1 MHASRRI
8 HNWLLSSALLSI
20 LFFASCSS
28 SSQLNQPISSKDPQF
43 LDNIALRGS
52 HNSELRLTTATQEKK
67 INIQPSFGTAMQ
79 QKYASL
85 LGVLPTTISNY
96 TLYHFID
103 EWMGVR
109 YRLGGNSKAGI
120 DCSAF
125 VQRMFEDVFC
135 LDLLRTAR
143 EQFANARLIKNL
155 DSLSEGDLVF
165 FKIKTSRISH
175 VGVYLANRRFVHA
188 SSSQGVTISSLDE
201 RYWHRYFTGGGRVL

>member
-1 MHASRRI
+1 MHATRTRK
-8 HNWLLSSALLSI
+8 WLLTSAILGT

-28 SSQLNQPISSKDPQF
+28 SSQLNQPLNSKDPQF
-43 LDNIALRGS
+43 LDNIALRGT

-67 INIQPSFGTAMQ
+67 INLQPSFGTVMQ

-85 LGVLPTTISNY
+85 LGVLPTNISNY
-96 TLYHFID
+96 SLYHFID

-109 YRLGGNSKAGI
+109 YRLGGNTKDGI

-125 VQRMFEDVFC
+125 VQRMFENVFC

-143 EQFANARLIKNL
+143 EQFASAMSIKSM
-155 DSLSEGDLVF
+155 DSLMEGDLVF
-165 FKIKTSRISH
+165 FKIKTTRISH
-175 VGVYLANRRFVHA
+175 VGVYLTNRRFVHA

-201 RYWHRYFTGGGRVL
+201 RYWHRYYSGGGRVL

>member
-1 MHASRRI
+1 MHASRTR
-8 HNWLLSSALLSI
+8 NWLVSTALLGT
-20 LFFASCSS
+20 LFLASCSS
-28 SSQLNQPISSKDPQF
+28 SSQLNQPLSSKDPQF
-43 LDNIALRGS
+43 LDNIALNGT
-52 HNSELRLTTATQEKK
+52 HNSELKLSTATQEKK
-67 INIQPSFGTAMQ
+67 VNIQPSFGTTMQ

-103 EWMGVR
+103 DWMGVR
-109 YRLGGNSKAGI
+109 YKLGGNSKTGI

-125 VQRMFEDVFC
+125 VQRMFETVFC
-135 LDLLRTAR
+135 MDLLRTAR
-143 EQFANARLIKNL
+143 EQFANAHLIRSM

-165 FKIKTSRISH
+165 FKIKTTRISH

-201 RYWHRYFTGGGRVL
+201 RYWQRYYTGGGRVL

>member
-1 MHASRRI
+1 MHASRTR
-8 HNWLLSSALLSI
+8 NWLLSSALLAS

-28 SSQLNQPISSKDPQF
+28 SSQLNQPLSSKDPQF
-43 LDNIALRGS
+43 LDNIALRTS
-52 HNSELRLTTATQEKK
+52 HNSELSLTTATQEKK

-85 LGVLPTTISNY
+85 LGVLPINISNY

-109 YRLGGNSKAGI
+109 YQLGGNTKNGI

-125 VQRMFEDVFC
+125 VQRMFENVFC

-143 EQFANARLIKNL
+143 EQFANAHLIKSI
-155 DSLSEGDLVF
+155 DSLTEGDLVF
-165 FKIKTSRISH
+165 FKIKTTRISH

-201 RYWHRYFTGGGRVL
+201 RYWQRYYTGGGRVL

>member
-1 MHASRRI
+1 MHAKRTRTRL
-8 HNWLLSSALLSI
+8 LLSAVTGT

-28 SSQLNQPISSKDPQF
+28 SSQLNQPLSSKDPQF
-43 LDNIALRGS
+43 LDNIALRGT
-52 HNSELRLTTATQEKK
+52 HNSELKLTTATQEKK

-85 LGVLPTTISNY
+85 LGVLPTNISNY
-96 TLYHFID
+96 SLYHFID

-109 YRLGGNSKAGI
+109 YRLGGNTKEGI

-125 VQRMFEDVFC
+125 VQRMFENVFC

-143 EQFANARLIKNL
+143 EQFANAYLVKSM
-155 DSLSEGDLVF
+155 DSLMEGDLVF
-165 FKIKTSRISH
+165 FKIKTTRISH
-175 VGVYLANRRFVHA
+175 VGVYLTNRRFVHA

-201 RYWHRYFTGGGRVL
+201 RYWQRYYTGGGRVL

>member
-1 MHASRRI
+1 MHATRTRK
-8 HNWLLSSALLSI
+8 WLLTSAILGT

-28 SSQLNQPISSKDPQF
+28 SSQLNQPLSSKDPQF
-43 LDNIALRGS
+43 LDNIALRGT

-67 INIQPSFGTAMQ
+67 INLQPSFGTVMQ

-85 LGVLPTTISNY
+85 LGVLPTNISNY
-96 TLYHFID
+96 SLYHFID

-109 YRLGGNSKAGI
+109 YRLGGNTKDGI

-125 VQRMFEDVFC
+125 VQRMFENVFC

-143 EQFANARLIKNL
+143 EQFASAMSIKSM
-155 DSLSEGDLVF
+155 DSLMEGDLVF
-165 FKIKTSRISH
+165 FKIKTTRISH
-175 VGVYLANRRFVHA
+175 VGVYLTNRRFVHA

-201 RYWHRYFTGGGRVL
+201 RYWHRYYSGGGRVL